1 MDTRRLG
8 YFVCVAETGSLGR
21 ASEVLRIAQP
31 ALTRQVRQLEAEVG
45 LTLFTRTR
53 RGMQL
58 TEDGEQL
65 FADVI
70 GPLRQL
76 ERAFRNTAAV
86 SSGLSG
92 SIAIGM
98 PPTVACCLAQPL
110 LEKVSREEANIDVRL
125 VEGTARHIDEWL
137 VSGELD
143 MAVLY
148 EASRNDK
155 LSARE
160 LIVEDMVLVGPRDC
174 ALLPQRPLS
183 FRDVA
188 KLPLILPN
196 PRNGLRAAS
205 DAQAALYKTRFQIK
219 YVIDSLPTLKQMVI
233 DGHGYTILPL
243 SAVLTEL
250 EMGRLRYAPIDKPV
264 KRTLVLATKAHNRSS
279 RIMTKMDVLI
289 RDLLLALFDGQR
301 IFGDLKIQRTRRPG
315 EEPDVRRRPAAP
327 AREAGSKRAAK
338 RT

>member
-8 YFVCVAETGSLGR
+8 YFVSVAETGSLGR

-31 ALTRQVRQLEAEVG
+31 ALTRQVRLLEQEVG

-65 FADVI
+65 FADII

-76 ERAFRNTAAV
+76 ERAFRNTTSI

-110 LEKVSREEANIDVRL
+110 LEMVSREEPKIDVRL
-125 VEGTARHIDEWL
+125 VEGTARHINEWL

-148 EASRNDK
+148 EVFRNDK

-174 ALLPQRPLS
+174 ALSAQQALS

-219 YVIDSLPTLKQMVI
+219 YVIDSLSTLKQMVI
-233 DGHGYTILPL
+233 DGHGFTILPL

-250 EMGRLRYAPIDKPV
+250 EAGRVRYAPIDKPV
-264 KRTLVLATKAHNRSS
+264 KRMLVLATKALSRPS
-279 RIMTKMDVLI
+279 RIMAKMDVLI
-289 RDLLLALFDGQR
+289 RNVVLELFDGQR
-301 IFGDLKIQRTRRPG
+301 ILGDLKIQRARCPA
-315 EEPDVRRRPAAP
+315 EQPDV
-327 AREAGSKRAAK
+327 
-338 RT
+338 